1 MHSALSLQQACF
13 NYHIPLERYQLLSA
27 YQKQLVGV
35 HIHISGFRFDD
46 LFVVA
51 TIQNDF
57 HGMWSML
64 SSVAVNDEEL
74 CASLFVDTKLSRRA
88 QFRAQSK
95 EGLLV
100 AANGCSDIHVN
111 RTFDHITTNQQI
123 KLYDLQRDGAPL
135 LVLP

>member
-27 YQKQLVGV
+27 YQKQLVGM
-35 HIHISGFRFDD
+35 HIHISGFSLDN

-88 QFRAQSK
+88 QFRAQSR
-95 EGLLV
+95 EGMLV
-100 AANGCSDIHVN
+100 ATNGCSVIHIN
-111 RTFDHITTNQQI
+111 RTFDHITTNQQV
-123 KLYDLQRDGAPL
+123 KLYDPQRDGPL